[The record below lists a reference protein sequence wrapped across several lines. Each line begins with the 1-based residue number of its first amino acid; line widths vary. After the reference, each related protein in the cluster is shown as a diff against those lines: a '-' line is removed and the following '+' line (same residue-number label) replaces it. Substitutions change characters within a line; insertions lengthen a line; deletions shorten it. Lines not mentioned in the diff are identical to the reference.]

1 MSAREGGLIVSF
13 TAVSP
18 VSSRVP
24 GTLCALHEHMSD
36 GQMDGRWIRKS
47 TRLVAGR
54 TPNSCDCGS
63 TPAAVKTPERFPA
76 TALGGWSWK
85 EAGGCPCRLQACGRR
100 GHRWSTPQFPN
111 TSAGS
116 AGPLR
121 RHPAPSHWPLG
132 TWNPTQTVLLG
143 AWPRGAGRGSGGG
156 GRGFS
161 TCSNSDHPL
170 PPFSA
175 C

>member
-54 TPNSCDCGS
+54 TPNSCDYGS
-63 TPAAVKTPERFPA
+63 TLAAVKTPERFPA

-85 EAGGCPCRLQACGRR
+85 EAGGCPCRR
-100 GHRWSTPQFPN
+100 
-111 TSAGS
+111 AGEEGTDG
-116 AGPLR
+116 A
-121 RHPAPSHWPLG
+121 HPSCQTQVQGQLG
-132 TWNPTQTVLLG
+132 L
-143 AWPRGAGRGSGGG
+143 
-156 GRGFS
+156 
-161 TCSNSDHPL
+161 
-170 PPFSA
+170 
-175 C
+175 